1 MSERTGPP
9 YPRPWLLVVPL
20 LIGAAVAV
28 ALGVFGSVHEPTGEV
43 PWQRPF
49 PSIYAM
55 KVWFSLGVLLL
66 AALQLC
72 TALWMYGRLGLRAR
86 PWLGPVHR
94 ASGYLAF
101 VVSLPVAAACLWAM
115 GFQSY
120 DARVLTHS
128 ILGTMV
134 YGAFVAKVIV
144 VHSRRLP
151 GWAIP
156 AVGGLLLATVVGVTA
171 SSALWW
177 IATFGLPR

>member
-1 MSERTGPP
+1 M
-9 YPRPWLLVVPL
+9 
-20 LIGAAVAV
+20 IGAAVAV

>member
-1 MSERTGPP
+1 MSDRAALPRT
-9 YPRPWLLVVPL
+9 RPSLVLVPL

-28 ALGVFGSVHEPTGEV
+28 ALGVFGSVHTPTGEV

-66 AALQLC
+66 AAVQLC
-72 TALWMYGRLGLRAR
+72 TALWIYGKLGLRAR

-94 ASGYLAF
+94 TTGYLAF
-101 VVSLPVAAACLWAM
+101 LVSLPVAAACLWAM

-128 ILGTMV
+128 ILGSMF
-134 YGAFVAKVIV
+134 YGAFVAKVLV

-151 GWAIP
+151 SWALP
-156 AVGGLLLATVVGVTA
+156 AVAGLLLATVVGVTA
-171 SSALWW
+171 SSALWYV
-177 IATFGLPR
+177 ATYGLPR